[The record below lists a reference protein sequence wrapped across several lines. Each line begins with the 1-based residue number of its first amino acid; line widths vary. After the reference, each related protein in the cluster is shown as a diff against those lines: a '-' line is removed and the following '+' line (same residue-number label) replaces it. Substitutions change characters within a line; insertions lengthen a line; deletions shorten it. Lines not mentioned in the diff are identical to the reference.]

1 MYLFKIITMKKLLML
16 FVAFMVMLPCAAQ
29 TRFGLVKDEDGYTN
43 IRKGPGTNYEIVDQ
57 VPDGMFINFAPGKGN
72 WYKVYT
78 SYTDGSEQEMTGYIH
93 SSKVVVPKRQ
103 GAWKEVGMVKDEDG
117 YTNIRKGPGT
127 KYAIVGKVRDGSYIL
142 ISGDYDATWYKVYTQ
157 QGVFRG
163 YMSARK
169 VMKLESPQF

>member
-1 MYLFKIITMKKLLML
+1 MKKLLLL

-29 TRFGLVKDEDGYTN
+29 SRFGLIKDEDGYTN

-57 VPDGMFINFAPGKGN
+57 VPDGSFISFAPGKGN

-78 SYTDGSEQEMTGYIH
+78 SYTDGEQEMLGYIH

-103 GAWKEVGMVKDEDG
+103 GEWKEVGQVKDEDG

-127 KYAIVGKVRDGSYIL
+127 KYAIVGKVRDGGYIL
-142 ISGDYDATWYKVYTQ
+142 FSGDVDAKGYKVYTQ
-157 QGVFRG
+157 AGTFRG
-163 YMSARK
+163 SMSANKILR
-169 VMKLESPQF
+169 MESPQF